1 MNILIV
7 GDSWSKPDGYT
18 EPSIYPYSNQNCLP
32 LEYYLLSQG
41 HTVYNRGEGGR
52 GNLNSLK
59 IADYFL
65 KMAPHVNIN
74 IDLVIFF
81 NTDLSRDRT
90 TVFHNQEY
98 PKGLDNVTKQIYNK
112 NIDTFKKINQYYKG
126 KWAVIGGCAPLMNP
140 DDYDFAEFKIIDWR
154 SEILGYQVEG
164 AQWLFDYPFL
174 STTID
179 HLGLDSVEYEA
190 DKIENVWKHTQDR
203 PDLFPDGSHP
213 NMQLQQELGM
223 RIHNHF
229 TRS

>member
-18 EPSIYPYSNQNCLP
+18 EPSIYPHSNQNFLP
-32 LEYYLLSQG
+32 LEYYLISQG
-41 HTVYNRGEGGR
+41 HNVYNRGEGGR

-65 KMAPHVNIN
+65 KMAPYVNIN

-81 NTDLSRDRT
+81 NTDLSRDRP
-90 TVFHNQEY
+90 TVFYNQQY
-98 PKGLDNVTKQIYNK
+98 PKGLDNVTKEIYNW
-112 NIDTFKKINQYYKG
+112 NMNMFSKIRQFYNG
-126 KWAVIGGCAPLMNP
+126 KWAIIGGCAPLLNP
-140 DDYDFAEFKIIDWR
+140 SDYDFAEFKIVDWR
-154 SEILGYQVEG
+154 SEILGHHVEG
-164 AQWLFDYPFL
+164 TQWLYDYPFL
-174 STTID
+174 STSID
-179 HLGLDSVEYEA
+179 QLGLDAVEYEA
-190 DKIENVWKHTQDR
+190 DKIENVWKHTQNR
-203 PDLFPDGSHP
+203 PDLFPDQSHP